1 MKNFNF
7 KIINKDFLPKKTYL
21 NLIRDCDVFVSP
33 RKQEG
38 IGMSFLEA
46 LSMGKYIVA
55 NNDSTMNE
63 YIKNR
68 KIGFLIDK
76 NTKTK
81 INISNIINA
90 KAYREINSKIVSKWN
105 RDKNKIIKFS
115 EKISLNK
122 NNKYLKR
129 IIFFD
134 DYLKKIRFKIKN

>member
-1 MKNFNF
+1 
-7 KIINKDFLPKKTYL
+7 
-21 NLIRDCDVFVSP
+21 
-33 RKQEG
+33 
-38 IGMSFLEA
+38 
-46 LSMGKYIVA
+46 
-55 NNDSTMNE
+55 MNE

-90 KAYREINSKIVSKWN
+90 KAYREINSKKLFQKWN

-122 NNKYLKR
+122 NDKYLNR